1 MIDNTY
7 AIYAKNKTKL
17 LWLIVLG
24 KSVMKTRQDND
35 VTHRIGLVYVEKDT
49 EHSGPMW
56 PSVVYDKNQIGQRR
70 DRLYRCDLCWN

>member
-35 VTHRIGLVYVEKDT
+35 VTHRISLVYVEKDT

-56 PSVVYDKNQIGQRR
+56 LGVV
-70 DRLYRCDLCWN
+70 